1 MEGFMTRTMAR
12 EAAVRLCFSAELTE
26 NWGASQAVDFFDS
39 EYYATLCEEDDL
51 FRKEPDAAQ
60 LAYIGTL
67 FEAVAEHKD
76 EADAYISKYA
86 KGWTIARISK
96 ISLAILR
103 CAICEMM
110 YVEAD
115 DVSDSVAINEA
126 VEIAKHYE
134 EPETVSCING
144 VLGSFYRGERENP

>member
-86 KGWTIARISK
+86 KGWTI
-96 ISLAILR
+96 
-103 CAICEMM
+103 CEMM

-134 EPETVSCING
+134 EPETVSFING

>member
-1 MEGFMTRTMAR
+1 MTRTAAR
-12 EAAVRLCFSAELTE
+12 EVAVRLCFSAELSG
-26 NWGASQAVDFFDS
+26 NWAPSQAVDFFASD
-39 EYYATLCEEDDL
+39 YYASLCGEDDL
-51 FRKEPDAAQ
+51 FQREPDAEQ
-60 LAYIGTL
+60 LAYIGAL

-103 CAICEMM
+103 CAVCEML

-134 EPETVSCING
+134 EPETVSFING